1 MLLPYYLLS
10 TTRAVEVA
18 IGTSVMCFP
27 ELSICVM
34 AVLLV
39 LVQLRTLHSLTWIAS
54 ASGIA
59 ITLAMIL
66 LLVDFAIYAPS
77 TEHPGAGF
85 NKMNETHMWPKTD
98 SGIVAVY
105 GSTASFIFAYQG
117 QS

>member
-18 IGTSVMCFP
+18 VGINVMCFP
-27 ELSICVM
+27 ELSMCVM

-59 ITLAMIL
+59 ITVATVL
-66 LLVDFAIYAPS
+66 LLVDFAIYAPAD
-77 TEHPGAGF
+77 EHPGAGF
-85 NKMNETHMWPKTD
+85 NKMNETHLWPKTD
-98 SGIVAVY
+98 SGIAAVY
-105 GSTASFIFAYQG
+105 GSTASFIFAFQG

>member
-18 IGTSVMCFP
+18 IGTKLMCFP
-27 ELSICVM
+27 ELSICVV

-39 LVQLRTLHSLTWIAS
+39 LVQLRTLHDLTWLAG

-66 LLVDFAIYAPS
+66 LLVDFALYAPTS
-77 TEHPGAGF
+77 EAHGAGF
-85 NKMNETHMWPKTD
+85 NKMNETHAWPKTD